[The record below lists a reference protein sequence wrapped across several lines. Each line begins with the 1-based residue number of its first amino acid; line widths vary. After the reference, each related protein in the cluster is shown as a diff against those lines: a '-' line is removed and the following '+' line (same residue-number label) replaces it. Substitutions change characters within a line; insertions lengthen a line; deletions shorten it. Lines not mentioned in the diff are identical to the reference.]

1 MYLALFWGSHPV
13 SPSSRCWILDFSL
26 LSFSILALNQSFT
39 LLVILFFTVVF
50 SPFMSLSSISS
61 CSFAF
66 FVSSAHFD
74 VVVLFVM
81 SFFILWL
88 LPLVSLCSM
97 STLFF
102 SLIASGSSNP
112 VSMYS
117 ASLGVLCGTI
127 SILLMM
133 LSMILLIFSCSVFP
147 GFQIS
152 LLYAMVDSMQLCV
165 SSHIVCISMLLKFLF
180 PAMANRVWYAFS
192 TFPLRAL
199 MWSSRLFLLFCMY
212 PRYLYLSV
220 YFRFMSP
227 RVNSGLF
234 LLRPIFITLLFSSP
248 NSMWYFPAIVFV
260 ISSIS

>member
-1 MYLALFWGSHPV
+1 
-13 SPSSRCWILDFSL
+13 
-26 LSFSILALNQSFT
+26 
-39 LLVILFFTVVF
+39 
-50 SPFMSLSSISS
+50 MSLSSISS
-61 CSFAF
+61 CYFAF

-81 SFFILWL
+81 SFFIRWL
-88 LPLVSLCSM
+88 LPLVSLSSM
-97 STLFF
+97 SIRFF

-127 SILLMM
+127 SILCMM

-147 GFQIS
+147 GFQI
-152 LLYAMVDSMQLCV
+152 LLPYAMVDAMQLCV

-180 PAMANRVWYAFS
+180 PAMASRVWYAFS

-199 MWSSRLFLLFCMY
+199 MWSSRLFLLFCLY
-212 PRYLYLSV
+212 PRYLSA

-234 LLRPIFITLLFSSP
+234 LLWPISLHCFFLPRIRCGIFRLSHLLFR
-248 NSMWYFPAIVFV
+248 A
-260 ISSIS
+260 

>member
-1 MYLALFWGSHPV
+1 MYLALFGGSHPV

-74 VVVLFVM
+74 VVLFVM
-81 SFFILWL
+81 SFFIRWL

-97 STLFF
+97 STWFF

-127 SILLMM
+127 GILFMM

-152 LLYAMVDSMQLCV
+152 LLYAMVDAMQLCV

-180 PAMANRVWYAFS
+180 PAMASRVWYAFS

-199 MWSSRLFLLFCMY
+199 MWSSRLFLLFCIY
-212 PRYLYLSV
+212 PR
-220 YFRFMSP
+220 FCIGP
-227 RVNSGLF
+227 CTSGSCPLG
-234 LLRPIFITLLFSSP
+234 
-248 NSMWYFPAIVFV
+248 
-260 ISSIS
+260 